1 MNVFADSFDV
11 STKGN
16 SDTTNITENIQQAIK
31 KSKITEG
38 IALVFISGSTAA
50 ISAIEYESGLLKDF
64 PRALEKI
71 APKDAPYA
79 HSKRWGCD
87 NGSSHVKS
95 TIIGPSLTIPITSGT
110 LDVGKWQQI
119 VLIDFD
125 TRPRQRTVK
134 IKILGS

>member
-11 STKGN
+11 NTKGN

-50 ISAIEYESGLLKDF
+50 ISAIEYEPGLLKDF

-79 HSKRWGCD
+79 HSKRWGC
-87 NGSSHVKS
+87 GSSHVKS
-95 TIIGPSLTIPITSGT
+95 TIIGPSLTVPITSGT
-110 LDVGKWQQI
+110 LDVGEWQQI